1 MKRLSFIEVLTKM
14 ETKLY
19 NDEIFLN
26 KLNEYFSENIRLTF
40 KIFESFQ
47 TDIKLYII
55 TKIDLF
61 YEIDL
66 KNKNVPSFIIN
77 NDYSVIDSMIVH
89 DLYDKQI
96 VDIIPC
102 ARFCFA
108 RNNENIIYYWDE
120 INRIKH
126 KG

>member
-1 MKRLSFIEVLTKM
+1 M